1 MGNFKDKVIVL
12 TGASNGIGAATAQLF
27 LEHGAKVAA
36 LDIADTAASPDAQQ
50 LNIKCDV
57 SSEDS
62 VNAAIKQVLDKWST
76 IDVLVNVAG
85 VMDQFERVGDVSN
98 EMWNRVMNINVNG
111 PFNTMR
117 TCINHFLTK
126 TNEEQKGRI
135 VNVGSVASIRGG
147 AAGVAYT
154 TSKHALLGLSRNTAW
169 MYAKEGI
176 QCNVLLPGG
185 VTTEIMKNS
194 NSVPDKVGLDTVM
207 PVMAIS
213 VGNCAPED
221 MARAILYLAGGTGVN
236 GAELR
241 VDKGMSAA

>member
-1 MGNFKDKVIVL
+1 MGDFKDKVIVL

-27 LEHGAKVAA
+27 LDHGAKVAA
-36 LDIADTAASPDAQQ
+36 LDIADAAASSDAQQ
-50 LNIKCDV
+50 LKIKCDV

-85 VMDQFERVGDVSN
+85 IMDQFERVGDVSN

-117 TCINHFLTK
+117 ACINHFLTK

-147 AAGVAYT
+147 VAGVAYT

-221 MARAILYLAGGTGVN
+221 MARAILYLAGGPGVN